1 MNNQIEQKIKSIIT
15 KLDGTLNKP
24 SNSYFL
30 QNQERFYR
38 IYKKLMSI
46 SIHCDTNV
54 SAFELDEHKE
64 TSPDSSKE
72 NIETKNTLNKDENN
86 NNSFISN
93 SSSFSSEKKKENEI
107 NDNNEIN
114 IWNNKIDLDE
124 LLNILDKD
132 LNDINDNNIQDK
144 ESNININENLNSPQ
158 NSTNDNDNKNNNII
172 NENYLESINNHI
184 FNENLKNKFLKIEE
198 ILKNYLENKTNSKN
212 LNNNNNNNDNNNT
225 KNIYYG
231 GFRHSLDISGIFS
244 LSTKSKRNK
253 NNNVQILPNIVTN
266 FFEDKEALKKELE
279 EVNKRHSVVP
289 GIEIKNYYHINSTSF
304 KKLNKFN
311 NFNSEEV
318 KFKTKNNKDV
328 SNFEQNSE
336 NSFVEGFDFLKVPKR
351 TSLLPTFGNKIINI
365 KEEYK
370 EFDSFYDEENSND
383 SNDENECDDNN
394 NNK

>member
-24 SNSYFL
+24 SNSFL

-54 SAFELDEHKE
+54 SAFELDEHNE

-72 NIETKNTLNKDENN
+72 NIETKSTLNKDENN

-93 SSSFSSEKKKENEI
+93 QSSFSSEKKKE
-107 NDNNEIN
+107 NEIN

-124 LLNILDKD
+124 LLNILDND
-132 LNDINDNNIQDK
+132 LNDIYDNNFPDNN
-144 ESNININENLNSPQ
+144 ENIENLNSP
-158 NSTNDNDNKNNNII
+158 SNKNDAKNI
-172 NENYLESINNHI
+172 NENFESINNHI
-184 FNENLKNKFLKIEE
+184 FNENLKNKFIKIEQ
-198 ILKNYLENKTNSKN
+198 ILKNYLENKTKNS
-212 LNNNNNNNDNNNT
+212 NNNINENNT

-244 LSTKSKRNK
+244 MSTKSKRNK

-365 KEEYK
+365 KEEFK
-370 EFDSFYDEENSND
+370 EFDSFNDEEISDD

-394 NNK
+394 NND

>member
-24 SNSYFL
+24 SNSFL

-54 SAFELDEHKE
+54 SAFELDEHNE

-72 NIETKNTLNKDENN
+72 NIETKSTLNKDENN

-93 SSSFSSEKKKENEI
+93 QSSFSSEKKKE
-107 NDNNEIN
+107 NEIN

-132 LNDINDNNIQDK
+132 LNDIYDNNFPDNN
-144 ESNININENLNSPQ
+144 ENIENLNSP
-158 NSTNDNDNKNNNII
+158 SNKKDAKNI
-172 NENYLESINNHI
+172 NENFESINNHI
-184 FNENLKNKFLKIEE
+184 FNENLKNKFIKIEQ
-198 ILKNYLENKTNSKN
+198 ILKNYLENKTKNS
-212 LNNNNNNNDNNNT
+212 NNNINENNT

-244 LSTKSKRNK
+244 MSTKSKRNK

-365 KEEYK
+365 KEEFK
-370 EFDSFYDEENSND
+370 EFDSFNDEEISDD

-394 NNK
+394 NNN

>member
-1 MNNQIEQKIKSIIT
+1 
-15 KLDGTLNKP
+15 
-24 SNSYFL
+24 
-30 QNQERFYR
+30 
-38 IYKKLMSI
+38 MSI

-54 SAFELDEHKE
+54 SAFELDEHNE

-72 NIETKNTLNKDENN
+72 NIETKSTLNKDENN

-93 SSSFSSEKKKENEI
+93 QSSFSSEKKKE
-107 NDNNEIN
+107 NEIN

-124 LLNILDKD
+124 LLNILDND
-132 LNDINDNNIQDK
+132 LNDIYDNNFPDNN
-144 ESNININENLNSPQ
+144 ENIENLNSP
-158 NSTNDNDNKNNNII
+158 SNKNDAKNI
-172 NENYLESINNHI
+172 NENFESINNHI
-184 FNENLKNKFLKIEE
+184 FNENLKNKFIKIEQ
-198 ILKNYLENKTNSKN
+198 ILKNYLENKTKNS
-212 LNNNNNNNDNNNT
+212 NNNINENNT

-244 LSTKSKRNK
+244 MSTKSKRNK

-365 KEEYK
+365 KEEFK
-370 EFDSFYDEENSND
+370 EFDSFNDEEISDD

-394 NNK
+394 NND